1 MSPRAAS
8 GLLARGAADPTAD
21 GSGTGLA
28 AATAVPSSG
37 WAPRGTLRRA
47 LRLLEVDRARFAAAA
62 LLGTGALG
70 CAVALAAVSA
80 WLIARASQMPP
91 VLSLSVATVAVR
103 AFGIGRGVLRYCE
116 RLVSHDVAL
125 RGMAALRTT
134 LYARLAEGHPEAGVR
149 LRRGDLLARV
159 GADVDAV
166 GDAVVR
172 GLLPAAVAALL
183 GVGSVTAMSLFWPP
197 AGAALAACLLL
208 AGVLAPLLSLRALRV
223 AETRAVEGR
232 AASTAA
238 ALAALDGAGPLAVAG
253 RLDDVLADL
262 RAADRAVAS
271 AADASARPAALGAG
285 VGQLA
290 VGLAVLAALVTGVP
304 GVVSGA
310 LAPVELAVVVL
321 TPLAAFEATALLPA
335 AAAQLARSRAAA
347 ARVLA
352 VLDDAA
358 RPVTGA
364 APTPEPAVLGAPDA
378 PVLRAD
384 GITVARPGGPAL
396 LRDLALEVR
405 PGRLVAVVGPSGS
418 GKTTTLLTLAGLL
431 PPAAG
436 SVTLDGVDVTA
447 LPNDQRAS
455 RVVLAAEDAHVFGT
469 SVLENLRVARGD
481 VTADEADALLRAVGL
496 GDWLDALPDGLGT
509 LLGPDGRTVSGGERR
524 RLLVARALAAPAP
537 LVLLDEPVEHLDPA
551 AADDLVR
558 RLAAR
563 SDRGF
568 VVVTHRTSAL
578 AHADLVVRVHADG
591 SLAVGTHAQLLAHDP
606 EHRADAAAQE
616 PTAVPPTPAR
626 GDQEPRRD

>member
-8 GLLARGAADPTAD
+8 ALLARGAADPTAD
-21 GSGTGLA
+21 GSGAGLA
-28 AATAVPSSG
+28 ADAAPATSG
-37 WAPRGTLRRA
+37 RAPRGTLRRA
-47 LRLLEVDRARFAAAA
+47 LGLLEVDRARFAAAA

-125 RGMAALRTT
+125 RGMASLRTT
-134 LYARLAEGHPEAGVR
+134 LYARLAAGHPEAGVR

-253 RLDDVLADL
+253 RLDDVVADL

-352 VLDDAA
+352 VLDDA
-358 RPVTGA
+358 GA
-364 APTPEPAVLGAPDA
+364 APDPEPAVLGAPDA

-384 GITVARPGGPAL
+384 GVTVARPGGPAL
-396 LRDLALEVR
+396 LRDLALELR

-436 SVTLDGVDVTA
+436 SVSLDGVDVTV

-481 VTADEADALLRAVGL
+481 VTADEADGLLRAVGL
-496 GDWLDALPDGLGT
+496 GDWLDALPDGLDT

-537 LVLLDEPVEHLDPA
+537 LVLLDEPVEHLDPV

-568 VVVTHRTSAL
+568 VVVTHRTTAL

-591 SLAVGTHAQLLAHDP
+591 RLAVGTHAQLLAHDP

-616 PTAVPPTPAR
+616 PSDVPPAPAR